1 MKKQAKRTLALL
13 LVLGTLLPMVLVS
26 VQAST
31 NQSRYIGTCMIA
43 TDLDIRT
50 VGGTIGYA
58 ECIGYAELY
67 SGYHATL
74 VMELQQAGTTIKS
87 WSGEISEGSAMELC
101 KYWYV
106 EDEYVYRVKVTVY
119 TYNANNVLVET
130 NTLYSPEQYY
140 QM

>member
-1 MKKQAKRTLALL
+1 MKKQVKRTLATL
-13 LVLGTLLPMVLVS
+13 LVFGSLLPMLLVS
-26 VQAST
+26 VQAT
-31 NQSRYIGTCMIA
+31 QPRYIGTGAIA
-43 TDLDIRT
+43 TNLDIRT

-87 WSGEISEGSAMELC
+87 WSGEISSGSAMELC

-106 EDEYVYRVKVTVY
+106 EDEYVYRLKITVY
-119 TYNANNVLVET
+119 TYNSNNVLVET

>member
-1 MKKQAKRTLALL
+1 MRKQIKRTLALL
-13 LVLGTLLPMVLVS
+13 LVLGSLLPMVLAS
-26 VQAST
+26 AQAA
-31 NQSRYIGTCMIA
+31 QPRYIGTSAIA

-74 VMELQQAGTTIKS
+74 VLELQQAGTTIKS
-87 WSGEISEGSAMELC
+87 WSGEISAGSAMELC
-101 KYWYV
+101 KYWNV
-106 EDEYVYRVKVTVY
+106 PGGYVYCVKVTVY
-119 TYNANNVLVET
+119 TYNSNNVLVET

-140 QM
+140 VK